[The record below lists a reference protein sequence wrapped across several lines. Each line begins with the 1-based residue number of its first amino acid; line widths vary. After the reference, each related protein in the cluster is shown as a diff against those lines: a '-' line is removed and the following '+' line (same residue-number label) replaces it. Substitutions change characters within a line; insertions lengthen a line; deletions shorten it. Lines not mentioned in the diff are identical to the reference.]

1 MTGSGSG
8 VALTQAPLPSFAA
21 RRERDMGLTKAARL
35 LIASAL
41 FAAAAMPG
49 HAESGQAEFRR
60 YCAIC
65 HSSEAGHNKV
75 GPSLAGVVGRRA
87 GSVPD
92 FSYSSANKNS
102 GIVWTKEKLD
112 AYLANPQ
119 AVVPGTA
126 MMFPGINNSED
137 RHALIDYL
145 TNLPAD

>member
-1 MTGSGSG
+1 
-8 VALTQAPLPSFAA
+8 LPTTA
-21 RRERDMGLTKAARL
+21 GL
-35 LIASAL
+35 LIAFLL
-41 FAAAAMPG
+41 FATAAIPVR
-49 HAESGQAEFRR
+49 AESGQAEFRR

-65 HSSEAGHNKV
+65 HSSEPGHNKV

-92 FSYSSANKNS
+92 FIYSSANKTS
-102 GIVWTKEKLD
+102 GIVWTKKKLD

-126 MMFPGINNSED
+126 MMFPGIKNSED

-145 TNLPAD
+145 ASLPAD